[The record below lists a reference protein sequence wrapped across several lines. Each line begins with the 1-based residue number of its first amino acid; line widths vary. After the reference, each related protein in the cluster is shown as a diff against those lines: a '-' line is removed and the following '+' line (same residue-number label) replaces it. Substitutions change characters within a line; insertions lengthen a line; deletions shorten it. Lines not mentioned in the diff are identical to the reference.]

1 MRWLSLLQIALLVML
16 AACSAPPAPAPAA
29 TLAPLP
35 TPAPTPA
42 PSPVP
47 EPGPAPA
54 GLPPPDQINLDSET
68 QALVARA
75 KRTAFLIPFSHWDTD
90 WHNTFAGYSRFA
102 EANIVAAI
110 QIAKQ
115 HPRFRYA
122 LEQVVFVKQFWEAHP
137 EYRADLAALVRSG
150 QLSFAAPN
158 VSQSDNNLTAPAIQM
173 RNFQLGQDWI
183 AATFGVRARTA
194 WHADSFGHSAAV
206 PIWLNQL
213 GLPYVFMGRGRGLSE
228 QRRRASLFPHAF
240 YWASPADPSQRVLAA
255 YMFYS
260 DAWGPVYLLKDLD
273 EQVAALRKIV
283 EREFALTDSRY
294 LFLPFGGDFSDPLPS
309 TPDMVARWNATHS
322 DIALVLADPTTAFQ
336 YLATQP
342 LPQYTADLNPIWQGF
357 YGTRPAGKIADQESE
372 YYLTAADKFGLLDG
386 APQSSAW
393 YTATI
398 NAHHDT
404 MAGTAY
410 DRVWDSSAMPRFTQT
425 VARAAADL
433 SGTLARLAS
442 AVERPLVVFNPS
454 SWPRSEVIELS
465 GDLPDAGDL
474 PAPLQQLGPGRV
486 AIWAAGIPPVGY
498 SALGGAPAS
507 PIAHPA
513 SAAQTGQLLTLSNG
527 LVAATLDGQR
537 GGALT
542 RIRAAGGP
550 ELLNGPGDDITYI
563 DDGGDV
569 YGAFFGAERAR
580 ASRTAAQVAVLA
592 SGPLLARAQ
601 AVTMLG
607 GQPITKTITLRANSP
622 LIEVELDIAGLPET
636 TAIVQTPTTRHTST
650 RTDDLGFTAYT
661 HPVDDSPIVSGT
673 ITYRREVF
681 YPIMTWGDVS
691 SDGAGLTLITHGLQG
706 LGGAETLNLMLVRDV
721 SDGGRPTSEGVRD
734 RAYHK
739 LRYAYLPHAGSA
751 LDARPWLVAQAF
763 NQPLIPAW
771 RAKAGLQVQLPFM
784 AAPVRFPVVA
794 AGRALPGSFS
804 LISAEGGMVADL
816 YRRDNQIEALVIDH
830 DPATPATITSGGKQV
845 ALPPGAI
852 ARMPV
857 TLAYPPGY
865 QR

>member
-1 MRWLSLLQIALLVML
+1 MVRRLSPLLIALSVLL
-16 AACSAPPAPAPAA
+16 AACSAPPAPAPVA
-29 TLAPLP
+29 TLAPQP

-42 PSPVP
+42 P

-54 GLPPPDQINLDSET
+54 ALPPPDQINLDPET
-68 QALVARA
+68 QALVAHS

-90 WHNTFAGYSRFA
+90 WHNTFAGYSQFA
-102 EANIVAAI
+102 AANIVAAI

-115 HPRFRYA
+115 HSRFRYA
-122 LEQVVFVKQFWEAHP
+122 LEQVVFVKQFWETHP
-137 EYRADLAALVRSG
+137 EYRADLAALVRNG
-150 QLSFAAPN
+150 QLTFAAPN

-183 AATFGVRARTA
+183 AATFGVRARSA

-273 EQVAALRKIV
+273 QQVAALRKIV

-336 YLATQP
+336 YLATQQ

-357 YGTRPAGKIADQESE
+357 YGTRPAGKIADKESE
-372 YYLTAADKFGLLDG
+372 YYLTAADKFGLLAD
-386 APQSSAW
+386 APQPSAW

-410 DRVWDSSAMPRFTQT
+410 DRVWDSSAMPRFAQT
-425 VARAAADL
+425 VASAAADL
-433 SGTLARLAS
+433 SGMLARLAS
-442 AVERPLVVFNPS
+442 AVGKPLVVFNPS
-454 SWPRSEVIELS
+454 SWPRSEVIELGGS
-465 GDLPDAGDL
+465 LPDARDL

-486 AIWAAGIPPVGY
+486 AIWAAGTPSIGY
-498 SALGGAPAS
+498 SALESTPAS
-507 PIAHPA
+507 SIAHPA
-513 SAAQTGQLLTLSNG
+513 AAALAGRLLTLSNG
-527 LVAATLDGQR
+527 LVAVTLDGQH
-537 GGALT
+537 GGAFSSIST
-542 RIRAAGGP
+542 AGGP
-550 ELLNGPGDDITYI
+550 ELLNGLGDDITYI

-580 ASRTAAQVAVLA
+580 ASRATAQLDVLA

-601 AVTMLG
+601 ALTMLD
-607 GQPITKTITLRANSP
+607 GQPITKTVTLRAGSP
-622 LIEVELDIAGLPET
+622 LVEVELDIAGLPET
-636 TAIVQTPTTRHTST
+636 TAIVQTPTTRHTSL
-650 RTDDLGFTAYT
+650 RTDDLGFTTYT
-661 HPVDDSPIVSGT
+661 HAVDNSPIVSGT

-681 YPIMTWGDVS
+681 YPIMAWGDVS

-721 SDGGRPTSEGVRD
+721 SDGGRQTSEGVND

-739 LRYAYLPHAGSA
+739 LRYAYLPHAGDA
-751 LDARPWLVAQAF
+751 AAARPWLAAQAF
-763 NQPLIPAW
+763 NQPLIPVWQVGAES
-771 RAKAGLQVQLPFM
+771 QVQLPFM
-784 AAPVRFPVVA
+784 AAPRRFPADA
-794 AGRALPGSFS
+794 AVRSLPHSFS
-804 LISAEGGMVADL
+804 LISADSATVADL
-816 YRRDNQIEALVIDH
+816 YRRDDRIEALVIDH
-830 DPATPATITSGGKQV
+830 DPATAALLVIGDQQTR
-845 ALPPGAI
+845 LPPGAL
-852 ARMPV
+852 ARVPV
-857 TLAYPPGY
+857 TVMYLPGY
-865 QR
+865 